1 MMRRLIPNYLLV
13 VLLMLL
19 GGLAGV
25 LSIYFRHATPHDRYV
40 TVTAQK
46 YAYDPPVLRI
56 NKGDRVHLRLAS
68 KDVTHGFYLE
78 GYDLDARV
86 RSEDTGFSVRQ
97 PLSTK
102 DYQPVE
108 EISFVANRTGKF
120 RYRCSSTCGY
130 MHPFMQGEL
139 IVSPNYL
146 YSASVG
152 LSLGLVVGLL
162 WSFRRETPGGKS

>member
-1 MMRRLIPNYLLV
+1 MRRLIPNYLLV
-13 VLLMLL
+13 ALLMLL
-19 GGLAGV
+19 GAAAGV
-25 LSIYFRHATPHDRYV
+25 LSIYFRHATPQDRYV

-56 NKGDRVHLRLAS
+56 NQGDRVHLRLVS

-78 GYDLDARV
+78 GYDMDARV
-86 RSEDTGFSVRQ
+86 RSEDTGFTMRR
-97 PLSTK
+97 PLSSK
-102 DYQPVE
+102 EYQAVD
-108 EISFVANRTGKF
+108 EITFVANRAGKF

-130 MHPFMQGEL
+130 MHPFMQGEM

-146 YSASVG
+146 FNSSVG

-162 WSFRRETPGGKS
+162 WSFRRETSGGKS